1 MKIAIASGKGGTGKT
16 TVAVNFALA
25 IGDAQLFDCDVEEP
39 NCNLF
44 LGLDLEKQE
53 DVSIAVP
60 EINTEK
66 CSLCGSCV
74 EFCHYNAIAKLPRS
88 VMIFPKL
95 CHGCG
100 GCHIVC
106 PENAISEI
114 KRPIGMIEKGVDP
127 GSGISFFQG
136 TLGIGEPMATPV
148 IRRLQAHMD
157 ENKVAV
163 VDSPPGT
170 ACPVIAT
177 VGEMDYCVLVTEPT
191 PFGLNDLI
199 LAVNVVRQL
208 EVPLGVIINRH
219 GSGDD
224 SVEEH
229 CYSENIPILMKIPYD
244 REIAV
249 LYSEGIPFVQRMPQW
264 KEKFRSLYE
273 KICFISSEN
282 TSQYSC
288 SGVRN
293 Q

>member
-25 IGDAQLFDCDVEEP
+25 IGNAQLFDCDVEEP

-44 LGLDLEKQE
+44 LGLNLEKQD
-53 DVSIAVP
+53 DVNIVVP
-60 EINTEK
+60 EIDADK
-66 CSLCGSCV
+66 CSLCGKCA
-74 EFCHYNAIAKLPRS
+74 EFCRYNAIAKLPKNIM
-88 VMIFPKL
+88 VFPKL

-100 GCHIVC
+100 GCSIVC
-106 PENAISEI
+106 PENAISET
-114 KRPIGMIEKGVDP
+114 KRSIGTIEKGVDS

-148 IRRLQAHMD
+148 IRQLQAHID

-177 VGEMDYCVLVTEPT
+177 VAEMDYCVLVTEPT
-191 PFGLNDLI
+191 PFGLNDLV
-199 LAVNVVRQL
+199 LAVEVVRQL
-208 EVPLGVIINRH
+208 DVPFGVIINRH

-224 SVEEH
+224 RVEKY
-229 CYSENIPILMKIPYD
+229 CKSESIPVLMKIPYD
-244 REIAV
+244 RKMAV

-264 KEKFRSLYE
+264 KENFRALYNE
-273 KICFISSEN
+273 INSTSSEKVPRR
-282 TSQYSC
+282 SC
-288 SGVRN
+288 PGVSN
-293 Q
+293 

>member
-25 IGDAQLFDCDVEEP
+25 IGNAQLFDCDVEEP

-44 LGLDLEKQE
+44 LGFDLEKQE
-53 DVSIAVP
+53 DVNIIVP
-60 EINTEK
+60 EIDADK
-66 CSLCGSCV
+66 CSLCGKCA
-74 EFCHYNAIAKLPRS
+74 EFCRYNAIAKLPQR

-100 GCHIVC
+100 GCQIVC
-106 PENAISEI
+106 PENAVSEL
-114 KRPIGMIEKGVDP
+114 KRPIGIIEKGVDS
-127 GSGISFFQG
+127 GSGITLFQG

-148 IRRLQAHMD
+148 IRRLQAHID

-177 VGEMDYCVLVTEPT
+177 VAEMDYCVLVTEPT

-199 LAVNVVRQL
+199 LAVEVVRQL
-208 EVPLGVIINRH
+208 EVPFGVIINRH

-224 SVEEH
+224 RVEEY
-229 CYSENIPILMKIPYD
+229 CLSENIPVLMKIPFD
-244 REIAV
+244 REMAV
-249 LYSEGIPFVQRMPQW
+249 LYSEGIPFVQRLPQW
-264 KEKFRSLYE
+264 EEKFRALYDEIISL
-273 KICFISSEN
+273 SSKN
-282 TSQYSC
+282 RSPQSS
-288 SGVRN
+288 SGVSS
-293 Q
+293 